1 MSLLRCSG
9 MTWDKKEMTVSVRL
23 DEATAAG
30 LKQLAALDDR
40 KLSPYIA
47 RLLKKHLD
55 DNRALLEKGAKER
68 KPR

>member
-1 MSLLRCSG
+1 
-9 MTWDKKEMTVSVRL
+9 MTWDKKDMTVSVRL
-23 DEATAAG
+23 DEATVEG

-55 DNRALLEKGAKER
+55 DNKVLLEKGAKER

>member
-1 MSLLRCSG
+1 
-9 MTWDKKEMTVSVRL
+9 MTWDKKDMTVSVRL
-23 DEATAAG
+23 DAATVEG

-55 DNRALLEKGAKER
+55 DNRPALERGAKER
-68 KPR
+68 KR